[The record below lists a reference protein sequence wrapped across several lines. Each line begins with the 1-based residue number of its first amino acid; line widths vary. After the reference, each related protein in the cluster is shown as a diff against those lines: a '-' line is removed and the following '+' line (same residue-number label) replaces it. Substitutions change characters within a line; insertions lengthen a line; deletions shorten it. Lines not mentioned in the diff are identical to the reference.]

1 MKKLFSLASILLAT
15 GFISVQAQSTVI
27 FNVNLQP
34 NLEDSAFVPGRDI
47 IQVTGNIYPLS
58 SRPVQLTDTAPTDS
72 IYTGEVRFASSYVGD
87 QLEYNFEIV
96 KPEETE
102 TERMPR
108 KLNLRATEMELPPLY
123 FDAFAW

>member
-1 MKKLFSLASILLAT
+1 MKKLLTTASLIIIT
-15 GFISVQAQSTVI
+15 GFVSVQAQSTVV

-34 NLEDSAFVPGRDI
+34 NLEDSTFVPGRDI
-47 IQVTGNIYPLS
+47 IQVTGNIFPLS
-58 SRPVQLTDTAPTDS
+58 SRPVQLTDTVPVDS
-72 IYTGEVRFASSYVGD
+72 IFTAEVRFARSYVGD

-102 TERMPR
+102 TERMIR